1 MTLLADHILRDGGGA
16 VQMARQESPNDRLWI
31 PRPDGQMAIL
41 TRNVE
46 QQVFGWVRFIAG
58 ATSGGNGTY
67 NSVAIKPVDGAMTL
81 FMWLLAG

>member
-31 PRPDGQMAIL
+31 PRADGQMAIL

-46 QQVFGWVRFIAG
+46 QQVFGWTRFIAG
-58 ATSGGNGTY
+58 RLRVVTEPTIA
-67 NSVAIKPVDGAMTL
+67 
-81 FMWLLAG
+81 